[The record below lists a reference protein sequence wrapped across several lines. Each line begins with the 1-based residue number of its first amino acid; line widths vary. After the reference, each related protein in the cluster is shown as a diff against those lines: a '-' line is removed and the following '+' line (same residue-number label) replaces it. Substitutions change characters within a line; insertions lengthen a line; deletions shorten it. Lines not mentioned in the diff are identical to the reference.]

1 MTVPNNAMKARA
13 EIIDNEL
20 LGLGSLVQLGKRA
33 RSAATVEEL
42 GFIAVNETH
51 ALVPYRQAALWRRD
65 DAGSGRILALSGAAT
80 IERDAPFALWLERVL
95 AQIDRGSGD
104 APARAVGA
112 ADLPQDLAAE
122 WRDWLPARALW
133 LPLPGRDGAPLGAL
147 FLARDPPW
155 QDGEGRLLVEL
166 ADIYGHA
173 WAALRGRRRR
183 SWRTLLRDR
192 KKQAA
197 IAVAGFALLWLP
209 VKQSALAPAEVVP
222 LEPAVIRAPLDGVI
236 DQVVV
241 QPNQEVKPDQVLL
254 TLDPTT
260 VQNRLE
266 VAKKALEVAEAEYRQ
281 TAQQSLLDDKSRSQ
295 LAALQ
300 GRLEQR
306 QAEVAYVGSLLDRLS
321 VKADRAGIA
330 VFEDRNDWTGRPV
343 TIGERILTIADPDHA
358 EIEIRLS
365 VPDAIALEPGAPV
378 AFFLNVAPERSI
390 GGVLRYASYEATP
403 SSDGVLSYRLKA
415 SFAEGEKPPRIGLK
429 GTAKIYGQ
437 RVSLFYFIMRRPL
450 AALRQLVG
458 F

>member
-1 MTVPNNAMKARA
+1 MKARA
-13 EIIDNEL
+13 DIVDSEL

-33 RSAATVEEL
+33 RSAATLEEL

-65 DAGSGRILALSGAAT
+65 AKGAGGILALSGAPA

-95 AQIDRGSGD
+95 AAIDRNDAG
-104 APARAVGA
+104 APARAVGT
-112 ADLPQDLAAE
+112 ADLPKELGEE
-122 WRDWLPARALW
+122 WADWLPPRGLW
-133 LPLPGRDGAPLGAL
+133 LPIPGRDGAPMGAL

-155 QDGEGRLLVEL
+155 QDSEGRLLVEL

-173 WAALRGRRRR
+173 WAGLRGASRR
-183 SWRTLLRDR
+183 SWRALLPLLRDR
-192 KKQAA
+192 RKQAA
-197 IAVAGFALLWLP
+197 IAVALFALLWLP
-209 VKQSALAPAEVVP
+209 VTQSALAPAEVVP
-222 LEPAVIRAPLDGVI
+222 LEPAVVRAPIDGVV

-241 QPNQEVKPDQVLL
+241 QPNQDVKADQLLL

-266 VAKKALEVAEAEYRQ
+266 VARKALEVAEAESRQ
-281 TAQQSLLDDKSRSQ
+281 AAQQSLFDDKSRSQ

-306 QAEVAYVGSLLDRLS
+306 RAEVAYVGSLLDRLS
-321 VKADRAGIA
+321 VKADRPGIA

-358 EIEIRLS
+358 ELEIRLS
-365 VPDAIALEPGAPV
+365 VPDAITLEPGAPV

-390 GGVLRYASYEATP
+390 SAVLRYASYEATLSP
-403 SSDGVLSYRLKA
+403 DGVLSYRLKA
-415 SFAEGEKPPRIGLK
+415 RFGDGQAPPRIGLK

-437 RVSLFYFIMRRPL
+437 RVSLFYFLMRRPL